1 MDTTKLTEK
10 QRQVML
16 MRYTYCWRLQR
27 IATRLGT
34 TRQSVCE
41 LLQRAHL
48 RLGFPRLARYRV
60 WQAKPRKRQRR
71 MIYLSQ
77 LPQAELDSL

>member
-1 MDTTKLTEK
+1 MDTTKLTDK

-16 MRYTYCWRLQR
+16 MRYTYGWRLAH
-27 IATRLGT
+27 IARRTGT

-48 RLGFPRLARYRV
+48 RLGYPRLACRPIRPL
-60 WQAKPRKRQRR
+60 KPRRR
-71 MIYLSQ
+71 RRKPHYLSE
-77 LPQAELDSL
+77 LPQVVLDGI